1 MIYEI
6 SNGVFTA
13 RVDSLGAQL
22 VSLKA
27 TDGFELLWVGDPGY
41 WREHAPVLFP
51 IVGALRDGRAR
62 IDGRWYEMSRHGFA
76 KRMEFAL
83 EEQGEGYLS
92 LALSSNDETR
102 KEYPFDFEFAVTYE
116 LSSEGITTRFTVRNT
131 GSLPLPYSVGGHP
144 GFNLPMGEDARF
156 EDYTIQ
162 FPEQERQDCPAIDLE
177 TGLIHGD
184 KKAFRLDGK
193 EIPLQH
199 SLFYQDALVF
209 EGLKSNSVR
218 VVNKKSGRGVEMD
231 FTGFPM
237 LGIWSAVNDGPY
249 VCLEPWT
256 GCATLTTEGD
266 DFVEKKGMA
275 QLAPG
280 REAEHSFTVRFLG
293 MDKNVSWKQ
302 LQKDVYRNKL
312 DHGFNVTDVNLEFC
326 YLYGELS
333 EAHAA
338 WRTKDEGLG
347 QELADVAIYLLGLSE
362 ILGYDLDAEVRKKME
377 INKKRRY
384 TTVDG
389 VLRRVED

>member
-6 SNGVFTA
+6 KSGAFA
-13 RVDSLGAQL
+13 AKVDSLGAQL
-22 VSLKA
+22 VSLKGA
-27 TDGFELLWVGDPGY
+27 DGFELIWVGDEKY
-41 WREHAPVLFP
+41 WQGQAPVLFP

-62 IDGRWYEMSRHGFA
+62 IDGQWYEMGQHGFA
-76 KRMEFAL
+76 RRMEFQL
-83 EEQGEGYLS
+83 EEQREGYL
-92 LALSSNDETR
+92 ALSLCACEETR
-102 KEYPFDFEFAVTYE
+102 KRYPFEFKLIVSYE
-116 LSSEGITTRFTVRNT
+116 LTGDGITTGFTVQNT
-131 GSLPLPYSVGGHP
+131 GTVPLPYAVGGHP

-156 EDYTIQ
+156 EDYTIE
-162 FPEQERQDCPAIDLE
+162 FPEPERQECPAIDMSC
-177 TGLIHGD
+177 GLIDGE
-184 KKAFRLDGK
+184 KKGFKLDGR

-209 EGLKSNSVR
+209 EGLNSSTVR
-218 VVNKKSGRGVEMD
+218 IVNKSSGRGVEMD

-237 LGIWSAVNDGPY
+237 LGIWSAKNDGPY

-266 DFVEKKGMA
+266 EFTEKKGMA
-275 QLAPG
+275 KLAPG

-293 MDKNVSWKQ
+293 LGGEKSWKQ
-302 LQKDVYRNKL
+302 LQKDVYKNKL

-362 ILGYDLDAEVRKKME
+362 ILGYDLDAEVRKKMA
-377 INKKRRY
+377 INKERRY
-384 TTVDG
+384 ANIDG
-389 VLRRVED
+389 VLRRLED